1 MNGTDKPRSHFLP
14 QITLIAVTDSADPCN
29 LWIDLCESVVALF
42 LFHLSLQMP
51 SFTTASRIIITC
63 SNRLSP
69 YLQMEVAELGY
80 KPERVFK
87 TGVELKG
94 TLTDCIRLNLN
105 LRCASQVLF
114 SLKEFR
120 ADNADDLYKILIDHP
135 WEDILNVDGYFSI
148 SSNVDNPT
156 INNSLFANVKVKD
169 AIVDR
174 FRNKTGERPNSG
186 PELDKT
192 VIHLY
197 WKESLAEIFIDTS
210 GETLSKHGYRK
221 IPGKA
226 PMLESLAAATM
237 LATKW
242 DRASPF
248 INPMCG
254 SGTVAIEAVLLAT
267 KRKPGLLRSNYAFM
281 HLAGYEEQLYN
292 TEFKKLEQQVI
303 DLPAL
308 KVIATDISEDAI
320 NISKV
325 NAGIAGV
332 EELIEF
338 AVCDFEE
345 TNIPEGEAGAVY
357 FNPEYGDRLGVE
369 AELEITYKR
378 IGDFLKKKCKGY
390 SGYIFTGNL
399 ELAKKIGLKP
409 SRRIEFYTSKID
421 CRLLEY
427 ELYSGTKRTDKE

>member
-1 MNGTDKPRSHFLP
+1 MQL
-14 QITLIAVTDSADPCN
+14 
-29 LWIDLCESVVALF
+29 
-42 LFHLSLQMP
+42 
-51 SFTTASRIIITC
+51 FTTTSRIIVTC

-69 YLQMEVAELGY
+69 YLQMEVKGLGY
-80 KPERVFK
+80 TPERVFK

-94 TLTDCIRLNLN
+94 TLADCIRLNLN
-105 LRCASQVLF
+105 LRCASQVLC
-114 SLKEFR
+114 SLQEFR
-120 ADNADDLYKILIDHP
+120 ATNTDDLYKELIGFP
-135 WEDILNVDGYFSI
+135 WEDILNLDGYFSI
-148 SSNVDNPT
+148 SSNVSNET

-197 WKESLAEIFIDTS
+197 WKESVAEIFIDTS

-226 PMLESLAAATM
+226 PMLESLAAATL
-237 LATKW
+237 LATRW
-242 DRASPF
+242 DRKSVF

-254 SGTVAIEAVLLAT
+254 SGTLAIEAALLAT
-267 KRKPGLLRSNYAFM
+267 NRKPGLLRFNYAFM
-281 HLAGYEEQLYN
+281 HLVGYDEKLYDD
-292 TEFKKLEQQVI
+292 EFRKLEQQVVHV
-303 DLPAL
+303 PGL
-308 KVIATDISEDAI
+308 KIIATDNSEDAV

-345 TNIPEGEAGAVY
+345 TNIPEEGNGLVY

-369 AELEITYKR
+369 EELEGTYKR

-390 SGYIFTGNL
+390 FGYIFTGNL

-409 SRRIEFYTSKID
+409 NRRIEFYTSKID

-427 ELYSGTKRTDKE
+427 ELYSGTKRTDK

>member
-1 MNGTDKPRSHFLP
+1 M
-14 QITLIAVTDSADPCN
+14 QIFEIS
-29 LWIDLCESVVALF
+29 
-42 LFHLSLQMP
+42 
-51 SFTTASRIIITC
+51 SRIIITC

-69 YLQMEVAELGY
+69 YLEKEVVELGF
-80 KPERVFK
+80 KPERTFK

-94 TLTDCIRLNLN
+94 TLKDCIKLNLN

-114 SLKEFR
+114 SVKEFK
-120 ADNADDLYKILIDHP
+120 AFNADDLYKVLLEME
-135 WEDILNVDGYFSI
+135 WENIIPAEGYFSI
-148 SSNVDNPT
+148 TSNVDNET

-169 AIVDR
+169 AVVDR
-174 FRNKTGERPNSG
+174 FRNKTGQRPNSG
-186 PELDKT
+186 PELNQT

-197 WKESLAEIFIDTS
+197 WKEAIAELFIDTS

-226 PMLESLAAATM
+226 PMLESLAAATL
-237 LATKW
+237 LATNWNRKT
-242 DRASPF
+242 AVV
-248 INPMCG
+248 NPMCG
-254 SGTVAIEAVLLAT
+254 SGTVAIEAALFAT
-267 KRKPGLLRSNYAFM
+267 NRKPGLLRHNYSFM
-281 HLAGYEEQLYN
+281 HLEGYDEQMYLN
-292 TEFKKLEQQVI
+292 EFKKLEQQVI
-303 DLPAL
+303 DVPGL
-308 KVIATDISEDAI
+308 KIIATDISDDAV
-320 NISKV
+320 NISKI

-345 TNIPEGEAGAVY
+345 TILPEDDKGIVF

-369 AELEITYKR
+369 IELEATYKR

-390 SGYIFTGNL
+390 TGYIFTGNL

-409 SRRIEFYTSKID
+409 KRRIEFFTSKID

-427 ELYSGTKRTDKE
+427 ELYDGTRKVEK

>member
-1 MNGTDKPRSHFLP
+1 M
-14 QITLIAVTDSADPCN
+14 SAFN
-29 LWIDLCESVVALF
+29 IS
-42 LFHLSLQMP
+42 
-51 SFTTASRIIITC
+51 SRIIITC

-69 YLQMEVAELGY
+69 FLEKEVRELEFT
-80 KPERVFK
+80 PVRVFK

-94 TLTDCIRLNLN
+94 TLADCVRLNLN

-114 SLKEFR
+114 SLKEFN
-120 ADNADDLYKILIDHP
+120 AANADQLYKVLIDFP
-135 WEDILNVDGYFSI
+135 WETVIAEDGYFSI
-148 SSNVDNPT
+148 SSNVNNPT
-156 INNSLFANVKVKD
+156 INNELFANVKVKD

-174 FRNKTGERPNSG
+174 FRNKTGERPDSG
-186 PELDKT
+186 PDTDKT

-197 WKESLAEIFIDTS
+197 WQESIAEIFIDTS

-226 PMLESLAAATM
+226 PMLESLAAATL

-242 DRASPF
+242 DRQSPF

-254 SGTVAIEAVLLAT
+254 SGTLAIEAALLAT
-267 KRKPGLLRSNYAFM
+267 NRKPGLLRFNYAFM
-281 HLAGYEEQLYN
+281 HLVGYDEKVYN
-292 TEFKKLEQQVI
+292 AEFRKLEQQVKEI
-303 DLPAL
+303 TGL
-308 KVIATDISEDAI
+308 KIMATDISEDAV

-332 EELIEF
+332 EEFIEF

-345 TNIPEGEAGAVY
+345 TVIPEEGGGIIY
-357 FNPEYGDRLGVE
+357 FNPEYGDRLGE
-369 AELEITYKR
+369 ASELEITYGR
-378 IGDFLKKKCKGY
+378 IGDFMKKKCKGNT
-390 SGYIFTGNL
+390 GYVFTGNL

-421 CRLLEY
+421 CRLFEY
-427 ELYSGTKRTDKE
+427 ELYSGTKRTDKPA